1 MQQGW
6 STSESEKVSTNDAV
20 IQANEAVVVRCC
32 QVIEQ
37 EEWKVTVWWEMC
49 GDAVKTKD
57 EMNDRGRGKVR
68 GEDF

>member
-1 MQQGW
+1 
-6 STSESEKVSTNDAV
+6 
-20 IQANEAVVVRCC
+20 VVVRCC

-57 EMNDRGRGKVR
+57 EMNDGGRGKVR